1 MLERNKMGDEKMKT
15 ATEMIKILKKEI
27 VVLERKELL
36 ENFGYY
42 KSKNYNVYIYVYDM
56 IVENKTKYYE
66 TLSID
71 TIYKNIHLHRLYFN
85 NLDAYK
91 RTTRHAF
98 LKEYNKCNDK
108 FSKIIYDTKVKG

>member
-42 KSKNYNVYIYVYDM
+42 KSKNYSEIKIQHYDYLKHLYKKRHIPLTLPPIEKISDYKICKIADYINY
-56 IVENKTKYYE
+56 
-66 TLSID
+66 
-71 TIYKNIHLHRLYFN
+71 
-85 NLDAYK
+85 
-91 RTTRHAF
+91 
-98 LKEYNKCNDK
+98 KCNK
-108 FSKIIYDTKVKG
+108 